1 MEKLINTINGQS
13 CEVFAISH
21 HNRIKVG
28 DATPEVEIYEHSVE
42 VPTIGTNSIRYKR
55 TYFTIVICP
64 NPEMDAEMTADVLNG
79 LRAFDLSMLLP
90 RKKDEVLVPFM
101 IYGAQAADLSPDR
114 WVFEITD
121 RETVQ
126 KLLAL

>member
-90 RKKDEVLVPFM
+90 RKKDEVFVPFM